1 MAKVGAD
8 RTWPNMIF
16 ISKIEN
22 TTENQNKNSFENRG
36 PSSLQYPT
44 LFNRGNIETKTARN
58 KIKIEMK
65 TAKEPGRNQNKN

>member
-1 MAKVGAD
+1 
-8 RTWPNMIF
+8 MIF

-36 PSSLQYPT
+36 PYPQYPT
-44 LFNRGNIETKTARN
+44 LFNWGNIHLKTPRN
-58 KIKIEMK
+58 KIKIETK

>member
-1 MAKVGAD
+1 MLKVGAD
-8 RTWPNMIF
+8 RTWPDMMF

-36 PSSLQYPT
+36 PALQYPT

-58 KIKIEMK
+58 KIKIETK
-65 TAKEPGRNQNKN
+65 IAKEPERNQNKN